1 MSCKNKS
8 KKLMGLSDDEEE
20 EKWLKYYSSHHQIL
34 LVGEG
39 DFSFALCLAQSFGSA
54 SNIVASSLDTHDE
67 VVRKYKKAKSNLVG
81 LTKLGADVL
90 HGVDATQMKSHP
102 DLNMSRFD
110 RIIFNFPHAG
120 FHGREDDFFMIAT
133 HRDLIRRF
141 FKNASSM
148 LSSNGEVH
156 INHKITPP
164 YDYWCIEELGIQNF
178 LLPIECVEFK
188 KEDYPGYTNKRGDGS
203 RCDQPFPLGKC
214 STFKFVL
221 LTKKQSNPRNQRIL
235 SNHHYP
241 LRSLSP
247 HSPPSVI
254 ICRNGHLPIF
264 GEGGYFNSEKG
275 ILGRAG
281 SGYVDRTS
289 GLLQRSF
296 LPESTLFR
304 HPETEYARNLV
315 WKFGKHVPGYVH
327 GMSSDFQRLSW
338 PEPTE
343 FRYSEIERSR
353 NMVRMFGK
361 HFSGYVHGMSPDLQ
375 IGSWPESRNVMY
387 LGTDTVRDHEYVT
400 LRPYHA
406 ASWF

>member
-1 MSCKNKS
+1 MSCT
-8 KKLMGLSDDEEE
+8 KKRKRLVGLSDDEEE
-20 EKWLKYYSSHHQIL
+20 EKWLKYYSSHHQII

-54 SNIVASSLDTHDE
+54 FNIVASSLDTHDE
-67 VVRKYKKAKSNLVG
+67 VVRKYKKAKSNLVA

-102 DLNMSRFD
+102 DLNMRRFD

-120 FHGREDDFFMIAT
+120 FHGREDDFFMIEE
-133 HRDLIRRF
+133 HKDLIRGF

-148 LSSNGEVH
+148 LMSNGEVH

-164 YDYWCIEELGIQNF
+164 FDYWCIKELGIQNF

-188 KEDYPGYTNKRGDGS
+188 KEDYPGYNNKRGDGS

-254 ICRNGHLPIF
+254 SCRNGHLPMF
-264 GEGGYFNSEKG
+264 GEGGYFNCEKE
-275 ILGRAG
+275 ILVRAG
-281 SGYVDRTS
+281 SGSVDRTS
-289 GLLQRSF
+289 CLLQRSF

-304 HPETEYARNLV
+304 HPETEYAKNLV
-315 WKFGKHVPGYVH
+315 RTFGKHVPDYVH
-327 GMSSDFQRLSW
+327 GMSSDFQRSSW

-343 FRYSEIERSR
+343 FR
-353 NMVRMFGK
+353 
-361 HFSGYVHGMSPDLQ
+361 
-375 IGSWPESRNVMY
+375 NVMY
-387 LGTDTVRDHEYVT
+387 LGTDKVRDEYASSAVGMQ
-400 LRPYHA
+400 LLA
-406 ASWF
+406 AAFVKLCS